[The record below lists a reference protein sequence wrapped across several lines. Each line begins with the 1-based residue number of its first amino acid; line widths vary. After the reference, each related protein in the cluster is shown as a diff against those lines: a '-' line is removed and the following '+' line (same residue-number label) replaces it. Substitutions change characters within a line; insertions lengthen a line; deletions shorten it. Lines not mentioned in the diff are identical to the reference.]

1 MDVMNELTGNV
12 SKVVENVEGSIN
24 NVIDTTGLSSWLNQN
39 VQKSSVLGTV
49 VLVFIILYAGVVAPK
64 FPELMRPLADN
75 TIAKVV
81 FFMLLAYLGN
91 SQPSIAIV
99 AAVAFL
105 MSMMYLNKR
114 DQEGFENYLK
124 RENFSNCQVKN
135 QESN

>member
-1 MDVMNELTGNV
+1 MDVINQVTDNIN
-12 SKVVENVEGSIN
+12 KVVQNVEGSLN
-24 NVIDTTGLSSWLNQN
+24 NVADTTGLSSWLNQN

-49 VLVFIILYAGVVAPK
+49 VLVFIVLYAGVVAPK

-75 TIAKVV
+75 TVAKVV

-91 SQPSIAIV
+91 TQPAVAIV

-114 DQEGFENYLK
+114 DQEGFEDYLQ
-124 RENFSNCQVKN
+124 RENFSNCAVKR
-135 QESN
+135 QE